1 MTVTPVLATAGAE
14 AKEVKPGASAVA
26 FVAWPLL
33 LAIGILISSKEEVP
47 DWARRLHRFC
57 AGPAG

>member
-1 MTVTPVLATAGAE
+1 MPSGLKDGTQTMTVTPVLATAGAE

-33 LAIGILISSKEEVP
+33 LAMLLI
-47 DWARRLHRFC
+47 RIC

>member
-33 LAIGILISSKEEVP
+33 LAMLLI
-47 DWARRLHRFC
+47 RIC